1 MAWRTHSNFNDG
13 CIRQPPGTL
22 SRFTGALHDADHH
35 SQSRTSRQPFP
46 DITEGFVVRGHIVF
60 SVVLGRTVTPDV
72 WARFLERI
80 QAAGLTPLTAFQRFI
95 TRVADGEQQP

>member
-1 MAWRTHSNFNDG
+1 M
-13 CIRQPPGTL
+13 
-22 SRFTGALHDADHH
+22 
-35 SQSRTSRQPFP
+35 
-46 DITEGFVVRGHIVF
+46 RGHIVF